1 MKTKKNL
8 WVVVLISALLLTS
21 IGYSQEMEN
30 KSYKMVELSYMLPK
44 IGMEKAF
51 VKAIKEHNN
60 LYHKEGA
67 YAAQLDYITTGKDAG
82 WYVWG
87 MGSITFTDLDKRPGK
102 GAHADDWDKKVS
114 PLVTKY
120 GRVEYWKMNDK
131 LSYGTA
137 TGKEKYETIWILDIK
152 RGDYDRFKAFMAKVK
167 EAYIKKGGDMYAV
180 YDNQFREGDGRD
192 VAIVWPINS
201 WADMDKDDG
210 GIKKTYEEING
221 EGSWD
226 NAMKEWMDYT
236 VGMISQVWEIG
247 VE

>member
-1 MKTKKNL
+1 MKTKMKL
-8 WVVVLISALLLTS
+8 RAVVLMSALLLTF
-21 IGYSQEMEN
+21 IGFSQEMEN
-30 KSYKMVELSYMLPK
+30 KSYSMVELSYMLPK

-60 LYHKEGA
+60 LYHKEGP
-67 YAAQLDYITTGKDAG
+67 YAAHLDYITTGKDAG

-87 MGSITFTDLDKRPGK
+87 MGSTTFTDLDKRPGK
-102 GAHADDWDKKVS
+102 GAHADDWDKKIA

-120 GRVEYWKMNDK
+120 GRVEYWKKNDK
-131 LSYGTA
+131 LSYGTPA
-137 TGKEKYETIWILDIK
+137 KPIKYETIWFLDIK
-152 RGDYDRFKAFMAKVK
+152 KGDYYRFKAFMAKVK
-167 EAYIKKGGDMYAV
+167 EAYLKKGGDMYAV

-192 VAIVWPINS
+192 VAIVWPFSS

-226 NAMKEWMDYT
+226 NGMKEWEDFIDKR
-236 VGMISQVWEIG
+236 VSQVWEIG

>member
-1 MKTKKNL
+1 MKL
-8 WVVVLISALLLTS
+8 RVAVLISAFLLTS
-21 IGYSQEMEN
+21 VGFSQETAN
-30 KSYKMVELSYMLPK
+30 KSYKMVELTYILPK

-51 VKAIKEHNN
+51 VKAIKEHDN
-60 LYHKEGA
+60 LYHKDGP
-67 YAAQLDYITTGKDAG
+67 YAANLDYITTGKEAG

-87 MGSITFTDLDKRPGK
+87 MGSATFTDLDKRPGK
-102 GAHADDWDKKVS
+102 GVHADDWDKKIA

-120 GRVEYWKMNDK
+120 GRVEYWKMNEK
-131 LSYGTA
+131 LSYGTT
-137 TGKEKYETIWILDIK
+137 TGKIKYETVWILDIK
-152 RGDYDRFKAFMAKVK
+152 RGDDFRFKAFITKVK
-167 EAYIKKGGDMYAV
+167 EAYLKKGEDV
-180 YDNQFREGDGRD
+180 YYVYENQFREGDGRD

-201 WADMDKDDG
+201 LSDMDKDDG

-226 NAMKEWMDYT
+226 NAMKEWEDYT

>member
-8 WVVVLISALLLTS
+8 WVAVLISALLLTS
-21 IGYSQEMEN
+21 IGFSQEMEN

-67 YAAQLDYITTGKDAG
+67 YAAQLDYITTGKEAG

-87 MGSITFTDLDKRPGK
+87 MGSTTFTDLDKRPGK

-114 PLVTKY
+114 PLVTKN
-120 GRVEYWKMNDK
+120 GRVEYWKMNEK

-137 TGKEKYETIWILDIK
+137 AGKTKYETVWFLDIK
-152 RGDYDRFKAFMAKVK
+152 RGDDFRFKAFMMKVK
-167 EAYIKKGGDMYAV
+167 EAYIKKGGDV
-180 YDNQFREGDGRD
+180 YYVYENQFREDDGRD

-201 WADMDKDDG
+201 WSDMDKDDG

-226 NAMKEWMDYT
+226 NAMKEWTDYT